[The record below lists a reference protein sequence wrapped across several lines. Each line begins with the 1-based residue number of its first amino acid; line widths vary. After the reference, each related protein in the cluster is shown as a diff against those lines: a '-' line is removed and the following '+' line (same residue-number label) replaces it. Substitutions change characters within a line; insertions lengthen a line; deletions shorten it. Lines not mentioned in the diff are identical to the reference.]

1 MMVAKINVL
10 DFSDELEKEVN
21 EVLFHDKEPS
31 NIAEAF
37 NNGARCVM
45 HMASTLALKIY
56 DRQFMA
62 ERRAEE

>member
-1 MMVAKINVL
+1 MIAKIDVL
-10 DFSDELEKEVN
+10 DFTQELESEV
-21 EVLFHDKEPS
+21 EKVLFHDKELS

-45 HMASTLALKIY
+45 HTASTLALKFY